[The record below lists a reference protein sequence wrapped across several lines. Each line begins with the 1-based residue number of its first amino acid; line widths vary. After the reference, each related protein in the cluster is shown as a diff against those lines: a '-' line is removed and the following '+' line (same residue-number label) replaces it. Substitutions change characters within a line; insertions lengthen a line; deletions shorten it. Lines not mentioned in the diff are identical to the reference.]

1 MYSHMFYVRIMKLS
15 IIFALVSHSHF
26 KQQIIIK
33 CALAFVFIMFRNIIF
48 QAYLKHFVFL
58 DISNIN
64 ATNDIRIK
72 VQKKSN
78 LILNSLFML
87 KRPLPFHYTKHKFA
101 FSIVLHARKLVLL
114 LCPFCHTRNFL
125 SICIR
130 FLI

>member
-33 CALAFVFIMFRNIIF
+33 CALAFVFIIFRNIIF

-64 ATNDIRIK
+64 AKNDIRMK
-72 VQKKSN
+72 VQKKN
-78 LILNSLFML
+78 ILISEFFVHV
-87 KRPLPFHYTKHKFA
+87 KTTIAFPLYKA
-101 FSIVLHARKLVLL
+101 
-114 LCPFCHTRNFL
+114 
-125 SICIR
+125 
-130 FLI
+130 